1 MIKKY
6 RNLVTTYDGEG
17 LMAQPDVAG
26 ELAQLAQS
34 MDPVHPTEKYQAQY
48 DSIME
53 GSIRLL
59 PFRMPEPT
67 KERIRR
73 VLMENAKSQMFASMD
88 DLAEQ
93 SRAIKDFVLMTEEKA
108 YLDARAQWE
117 KDRDAHNKMQ
127 LDKWR
132 QYANS
137 MKPLLDNDGEFVER
151 NIARWLR
158 SADFPM
164 SFDVS
169 FQLDGDCIS
178 LQIDGAPLAKA
189 IKEEARQK
197 AYANLCAYM
206 AAGVFGVA
214 IAASTIRI
222 QVEDGEKICYETEYR
237 DRKVRV
243 EE

>member
-26 ELAQLAQS
+26 ELAQLAKS
-34 MDPVHPTEKYQAQY
+34 AESVYPTEKYQAQY
-48 DSIME
+48 DSIMD
-53 GSIRLL
+53 GSIRLI
-59 PFRMPEPT
+59 PYRMPEPT

-117 KDRDAHNKMQ
+117 KERDAHNKMQ

-137 MKPLLDNDGEFVER
+137 MKPLLDNNGEFVER

-169 FQLDGDCIS
+169 FQLDDDSIS
-178 LQIDGAPLAKA
+178 LQIDGEPLASA
-189 IKEEARQK
+189 IKEEEYESTFR
-197 AYANLCAYM
+197 NLCEYI

-214 IAASTIRI
+214 IATSTIRI
-222 QVEDGEKICYETEYR
+222 QVEDDERIWYENEYR
-237 DRKVRV
+237 ERKVH